1 MSKASALVLG
11 AIISIG
17 ATSCELPGS
26 TSGAS
31 FGSLASN
38 QLNASSQE
46 LALQPVSAQQ
56 VNLGATI
63 SVPVTIQSQN
73 GYAGMVNLSIDNKV
87 LSANDPMDTI
97 SVSVMPSSVDLSSG
111 ESAQVTV
118 SVTTMSNAPDLISSI
133 NLIAATASGQVVS
146 AIPLQVMA
154 IFEVDIL
161 GPKGASENWSVP
173 AGATVKFTQ
182 HKGGVKINFV
192 NKYAGQA
199 SGTVRIHSSA
209 TAFQHQGGEGLGL
222 PGQTMV
228 PSATQGATG
237 SAAAS
242 VTAGDTYSV
251 NVTSQSSQL
260 KDTAYDHNNE
270 NGGTAG
276 RTFVFNAYLA
286 PPVIG
291 DSGNP
296 NASYAYIKANVVTPM
311 CATCHVSQQLGGVD
325 LSSYASTLNYV
336 QAGSATGSSLYVSI
350 APGGTM
356 PQTSPGSVSAALVKD
371 VQDWIDDG
379 ALNN

>member
-1 MSKASALVLG
+1 LG

-17 ATSCELPGS
+17 ATSCELPGA

-31 FGSLASN
+31 FGNTASN
-38 QLNASSQE
+38 QLNSVSQE

-56 VNLGATI
+56 VNLGSTI

-73 GYAGMVNLSIDNKV
+73 GYAGMVNLSIDNKA
-87 LSANDPMDTI
+87 LAANDPMDTI

-118 SVTTMSNAPDLISSI
+118 SVTTLSNAPDLVSSI

-161 GPKGASENWSVP
+161 GPQGASENWSVA
-173 AGATVKFTQ
+173 AGSTVKFTQ
-182 HKGGVKINFV
+182 HKNGIRVNFV

-222 PGQTMV
+222 PGQTMT
-228 PSATQGATG
+228 PTATQGATG

-251 NVTSQSSQL
+251 MITSQSSQL
-260 KDTAYDHNNE
+260 KDTAYDHNHE

-276 RTFVFNAYLA
+276 RNFVFNAYSA
-286 PPVIG
+286 PATIG
-291 DSGNP
+291 NSGNP

-311 CATCHVSQQLGGVD
+311 CATCHVASQLGGVD
-325 LSSYASTLNYV
+325 LSSYASTLNYL
-336 QAGSATGSSLYVSI
+336 QKGSASGSSLYVSI
-350 APGGTM
+350 APGGSM
-356 PQTSPGSVSAALVKD
+356 PQGNPGSVSAALVKD